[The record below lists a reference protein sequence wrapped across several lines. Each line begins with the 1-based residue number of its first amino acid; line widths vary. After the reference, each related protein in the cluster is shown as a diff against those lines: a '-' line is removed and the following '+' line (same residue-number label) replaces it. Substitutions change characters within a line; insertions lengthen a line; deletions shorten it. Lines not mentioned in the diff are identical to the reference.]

1 MKTKIN
7 EQLKSAMKNKDA
19 DRLSVLRGIISKIT
33 EAEKVSNT
41 TLSDDEIIKTIQ
53 KLAKQRE
60 ESINLFRQGNRE
72 DLAIA
77 EEFQLSVLKE
87 YLPQMMSES
96 EVRTAVKTA
105 IDNGASNIGALM
117 KELNQYGN
125 LLDKKI
131 ASQIAKEFLG

>member
-72 DLAIA
+72 DLALA

>member
-72 DLAIA
+72 DLALA

-131 ASQIAKEFLG
+131 ASQIAKELL

>member
-7 EQLKSAMKNKDA
+7 EQLKSAMKNKDV

-72 DLAIA
+72 DLALA

>member
-72 DLAIA
+72 DLALA

-87 YLPQMMSES
+87 YLPQMMSEDD
-96 EVRTAVKTA
+96 VRDAVKTA
-105 IDNGASNIGALM
+105 IDNGASNIGSLM
-117 KELNQYGN
+117 KELGKYGN
-125 LLDKKI
+125 LLDKKL
-131 ASQIAKEFLG
+131 ASQIAKEFLV

>member
-1 MKTKIN
+1 MKNKIN

-41 TLSDDEIIKTIQ
+41 TLSDDDIVKTIQ

-60 ESINLFRQGNRE
+60 ESINLFRQGGRE
-72 DLAIA
+72 DLVVS

-87 YLPQMMSES
+87 YLPQMMDFDAT
-96 EVRTAVKTA
+96 RQAVQEA
-105 IDNGASNIGALM
+105 VDGGANNIGALM
-117 KELNQYGN
+117 KVLSKYGN

-131 ASQIAKEFLG
+131 ASQIAKEILV